1 MAGLKDLF
9 GGGLLVVAA
18 AIAAVLAPAWAARAD
33 GTVFGG
39 IQAGDVQNAYL
50 GVSVPLPGARVGEG
64 FAVRGIVGGSKY
76 RYSGSV
82 GDVHGRDI
90 RADVSLLY
98 QVSNAHNYFDFGVG
112 ARFIDTKLDPRDPTN
127 SREGQHAEAVFS
139 ASGQQNYGPWY
150 ASEFGS
156 YGTFGRDYFVRG
168 DLTHTIYGPFRLGV
182 EAETDGAR
190 DYARRSVGGVLAYS
204 TAPGWEVR
212 LSGGATDQS
221 HRSGGYG
228 GVTFRAGF

>member
-1 MAGLKDLF
+1 MTGLKDF
-9 GGGLLVVAA
+9 TGAAGLLVAAVAA
-18 AIAAVLAPAWAARAD
+18 LAPVGAARAD

-39 IQAGDVQNAYL
+39 VQAGDVQNAYL

-76 RYSGSV
+76 RYGAAV
-82 GDVHGRDI
+82 GEVHGRDI

-98 QVSNAHNYFDFGVG
+98 QVSNAHNYFDVGVG
-112 ARFIDTKLDPRDPTN
+112 ARYIDTRLDPRDPTN
-127 SREGQHAEAVFS
+127 SREGQHWEAVVS

-168 DLTHTIYGPFRLGV
+168 DLTHTVYGPVRLGV

-190 DYARRSVGGVLAYS
+190 DYSRRSVGGVLAFS
-204 TAPGWEVR
+204 IDPSWEVR
-212 LSGGATDQS
+212 VSGGATDQS

-228 GVTFRAGF
+228 GVTFRASF